1 MDAFIELK
9 NVVKSYTMGDVT
21 IYANNGV
28 NFKVNKG
35 EFTVIV
41 GASGAGKTTILRDMI
56 KNLSNGFENIRGENI
71 SLVDER
77 MEIAAMYKGTPQ
89 NEIGVR
95 TDVMCNLPKS
105 IGIKMMIR
113 SMAPKIIATDEI
125 GGRDDLEAIKEAS
138 FMGTKL
144 LLTMHGKDIEDI
156 SKDFLEG
163 NMFKNIIIL
172 TKKQKPGEIKKIYK
186 LEDKNYVISS

>member
-1 MDAFIELK
+1 MLKLVAVSAIVFVSGVVVGSAPVGLFTITELRMK
-9 NVVKSYTMGDVT
+9 CPKD
-21 IYANNGV
+21 
-28 NFKVNKG
+28 F
-35 EFTVIV
+35 
-41 GASGAGKTTILRDMI
+41 TILSGDD
-56 KNLSNGFENIRGENI
+56 
-71 SLVDER
+71 SLTLP
-77 MEIAAMYKGTPQ
+77 MMSL
-89 NEIGVR
+89 GVHG
-95 TDVMCNLPKS
+95 VVSVASHLFGKQ
-105 IGIKMMIR
+105 IKMMIR

>member
-1 MDAFIELK
+1 
-9 NVVKSYTMGDVT
+9 
-21 IYANNGV
+21 
-28 NFKVNKG
+28 
-35 EFTVIV
+35 
-41 GASGAGKTTILRDMI
+41 MI
-56 KNLSNGFENIRGENI
+56 KNLSDGFENIRGENI

>member
-1 MDAFIELK
+1 
-9 NVVKSYTMGDVT
+9 
-21 IYANNGV
+21 
-28 NFKVNKG
+28 
-35 EFTVIV
+35 
-41 GASGAGKTTILRDMI
+41 MI

-95 TDVMCNLPKS
+95 TYVMCNLPKS

-138 FMGTKL
+138 FMGIKL

>member
-1 MDAFIELK
+1 
-9 NVVKSYTMGDVT
+9 
-21 IYANNGV
+21 
-28 NFKVNKG
+28 
-35 EFTVIV
+35 
-41 GASGAGKTTILRDMI
+41 
-56 KNLSNGFENIRGENI
+56 
-71 SLVDER
+71 
-77 MEIAAMYKGTPQ
+77 MYKGTPQ

-125 GGRDDLEAIKEAS
+125 GGKDDLEAIKEAS

>member
-1 MDAFIELK
+1 
-9 NVVKSYTMGDVT
+9 
-21 IYANNGV
+21 
-28 NFKVNKG
+28 
-35 EFTVIV
+35 
-41 GASGAGKTTILRDMI
+41 MI

-125 GGRDDLEAIKEAS
+125 GGKDDLEAIKEAS

-156 SKDFLEG
+156 SKDF
-163 NMFKNIIIL
+163 
-172 TKKQKPGEIKKIYK
+172 
-186 LEDKNYVISS
+186 

>member
-1 MDAFIELK
+1 
-9 NVVKSYTMGDVT
+9 
-21 IYANNGV
+21 
-28 NFKVNKG
+28 
-35 EFTVIV
+35 
-41 GASGAGKTTILRDMI
+41 MI

-95 TDVMCNLPKS
+95 TDVMYNLPKS